1 MSSVPKIL
9 TTPIQDPAPRFSYLA
24 DWLAWQES
32 LHFTAIELGLDRCNK
47 VAGRMGLLQTNSKV
61 ISISGTN
68 GKGSSAAMLDAMLRQ
83 TGYKVGT
90 YTSPHLT
97 RYNERICIDG
107 RQVTDEQLCHS
118 FNRIDQA
125 RGDISLTY
133 FEFGT
138 LAALDIFQRSELDI
152 IILEVGLGGRL
163 DAVNI
168 LDADIALVV
177 TIDLD
182 HEKWLGYTR
191 ESIGREKAGIFRRE
205 RPAICSDLAAPDS
218 ISAYAQEAG
227 ALLYQAGQ
235 DFTCRMDSDT
245 WTWKCTDRV
254 YEGLPKP
261 GINNIR
267 QVQNAAGVLMVLEAM
282 AGEFPVSQET
292 IRACLRDFRLAGRFQ
307 VIPGEIPCILDV
319 AHNRQAVSA
328 LVENVRKIPCHGE
341 THIVIGML
349 KDKNH
354 TAVFEELEEI
364 ADRWY
369 VAELQADRAASLTE
383 LTGALVK
390 YEDEAKIKQFRT
402 VNEALADAEA
412 CCYIGDR
419 IIVTGSFVTVGT
431 AIDYLKRNWGRN

>member
-1 MSSVPKIL
+1 MSSLPEIL
-9 TTPIQDPAPRFSYLA
+9 PRPRQEPALRFSRLP

-47 VAGRMGLLQTNSKV
+47 VAERMGLLEPASKV

-68 GKGSSAAMLDAMLRQ
+68 GKGSSAAMLDAMLRKS
-83 TGYKVGT
+83 GYKVGA

-107 RQVTDEQLCHS
+107 RQVTDYQLCHS
-118 FNRIDQA
+118 FNRIDRA

-138 LAALDIFQRSELDI
+138 LAALDIFRSSELDV

-182 HEKWLGYTR
+182 HERWLGSTR
-191 ESIGREKAGIFRRE
+191 ESIGREKAGIFRRR
-205 RPAICSDLAAPDS
+205 RPAICSDTRAPASIAAC
-218 ISAYAQEAG
+218 AREKG
-227 ALLYQAGQ
+227 ALLYQAGR
-235 DFTCRMDSDT
+235 DFTCAIGEDT
-245 WTWKCTDRV
+245 WTWNHSGKV
-254 YEGLPKP
+254 YEGLPRP
-261 GINNIR
+261 GINNNR
-267 QVQNAAGVLMVLEAM
+267 QVENAAGVLMTLETL

-292 IRACLRDFRLAGRFQ
+292 IRGCLRDFRLAGRFQ

-319 AHNRQAVSA
+319 AHNRQAVAA
-328 LVENVRKIPCHGE
+328 LVENVKKIPCVGE

-354 TAVFEELEEI
+354 TAVFEKLAEI

-369 VAELQADRAASLTE
+369 VAELQAERAATPAE
-383 LTGALVK
+383 LAGPLGK
-390 YEDEAKIKQFRT
+390 YENPGKIKQFQT
-402 VNEALADAEA
+402 VSEALAEAEA
-412 CCYIGDR
+412 GASIGDR
-419 IIVTGSFVTVGT
+419 IIVTGSFVTVGA
-431 AIDYLKRNWGRN
+431 AIDYLKRNGGRN

>member
-1 MSSVPKIL
+1 MSSLPNIL
-9 TTPIQDPAPRFSYLA
+9 PGQQQEPAARFSHLA

-47 VAGRMGLLQTNSKV
+47 VAERMGLLKPASKV

-83 TGYKVGT
+83 SGYKVGA

-107 RQVTDEQLCHS
+107 KQVTDYQLSHS
-118 FNRIDQA
+118 FNRIDRA

-138 LAALDIFQRSELDI
+138 LAALDIFRNAEPDI
-152 IILEVGLGGRL
+152 VILEVGLGGRL

-191 ESIGREKAGIFRRE
+191 ESIGREKAGIFRHR
-205 RPAICSDLAAPDS
+205 RPAVCSDTRAPAS
-218 ISAYAQEAG
+218 IAVCAQETG
-227 ALLYQAGQ
+227 ALLFQAGRE
-235 DFTCRMDSDT
+235 FTYTIDEDT
-245 WTWKCTDRV
+245 WRWECAGKV
-254 YEGLPKP
+254 FEGLPKP
-261 GINNIR
+261 SINNNR
-267 QVQNAAGVLMVLEAM
+267 QVENAAGVLMVLETLAD
-282 AGEFPVSQET
+282 EFPVSQET
-292 IRACLRDFRLAGRFQ
+292 VKACLRDFRLAGRFQ

-319 AHNRQAVSA
+319 AHNRQAISA
-328 LVENVRKIPCHGE
+328 LVENVKKIPCVGE
-341 THIVIGML
+341 THVVIGML

-354 TAVFEELEEI
+354 AAVFETLAQV
-364 ADRWY
+364 ADHWY
-369 VAELQADRAASLTE
+369 VAELHADRAASPTE
-383 LTGALVK
+383 LAGVLGK
-390 YEDEAKIKQFRT
+390 YENPGNIKQFQT
-402 VNEALADAEA
+402 VHEALADAEA
-412 CCYIGDR
+412 RTWIGDR
-419 IIVTGSFVTVGT
+419 IIVTGSFVTVGS